1 MEGKVKLPGAS
12 FMASTSIRN
21 RLVVS
26 YMLTTVIALVL
37 VSGAIFAFQFVAFRG
52 DMVREGEVLA
62 RVVGMNS
69 SAALLFNDAQT
80 AEETLSALAAQE
92 HVMAAVVYDQGGEAF
107 AGYLRSDVTNFEVP
121 QAPQVGNRFHPGRL
135 ELTEPI
141 LVDGEEQGL
150 VFIQMDTG
158 QLTAFARVFMLIVGG
173 VLLAALGFC
182 YLGATIMRRQIAT
195 PIIDLVD
202 GAGRMAEGDLSVQV
216 AVGSEDEIG
225 ELARAFNR
233 MAGSLRGLVSQVRE
247 NTRAV
252 GGVTSTLELAGE
264 SMASDATRQEQAV
277 EGTSEAIE
285 RIHHSISDV
294 NTNVETL
301 SGTAMETSAAAS
313 QMDVAIGQIATHMD
327 SLSETIDA
335 TASSVVEM
343 TTAIREIAQSADI
356 LNGSSESTSGALQLL
371 LGAVKRVEG
380 NARETHELSAK
391 TADQASE
398 GVKSVDET
406 VRGMQEIQV
415 SFEGLERIIVDL
427 SDKSGS
433 IGEIVKV
440 IEGVVEQTNLLAL
453 NAAII
458 SSQAGEH
465 GRAFA
470 VVAEEVRNLAERTA
484 GSTREI
490 SELITAVQG
499 GVEAAVV
506 AMNTGNDRVRNG
518 VALSREAGTI
528 LRGIGEAAEESA
540 RRVDDIVSATEGQT
554 RDIEKVEEQ
563 MTQLRTIAE
572 QLNRGTHEQD
582 NASADITRAVEHMRD
597 LGQRIKHSTQEQR
610 KESEHIT
617 RSVEVV
623 ASRIEQILASTKE
636 QAKQGDQI
644 LQAIQVFREAVGESN
659 HRRVGMQESLGEL
672 SERARVLDEEVGRFN
687 I

>member
-1 MEGKVKLPGAS
+1 MSANLSLANVSLGGG
-12 FMASTSIRN
+12 TSIRN

-26 YMLTTVIALVL
+26 YMLTTVIALIM
-37 VSGAIFAFQFVAFRG
+37 VSTAIFIFQFVQYRG
-52 DMVREGEVLA
+52 DLVREGEVLA
-62 RVVGMNS
+62 RVMGMNS
-69 SAALLFNDAQT
+69 SASLLFNDSQT
-80 AEETLSALAAQE
+80 AEETLGALAAQK
-92 HVMAAVVYDQGGEAF
+92 HVMAAVIYDHNDAPF
-107 AGYLRSDVTNFEVP
+107 AGYLRNDVTDFEVP
-121 QAPQVGNRFHPGRL
+121 DAPRIGNRFFTGRL

-141 LVDGEEQGL
+141 LVDGERQGL

-158 QLTAFARVFMLIVGG
+158 QLTSFTRIFTMIVTG
-173 VLLAALGFC
+173 VMLAALGFC
-182 YLGATIMRRQIAT
+182 YIGATMMRRRIAT

-216 AVGSEDEIG
+216 AVSSDDEIG

-233 MAGSLRGLVSQVRE
+233 MTSSLRGLVSQVRE
-247 NTRAV
+247 NTLAV
-252 GGVTSTLELAGE
+252 GGVTTTLTSAGE
-264 SMASDATRQEQAV
+264 SIRMDAARQEQAV

-285 RIHHSISDV
+285 RIHHSIGDV
-294 NTNVETL
+294 NSNVETL
-301 SGTAMETSAAAS
+301 SGTAMETSAAAT
-313 QMDVAIGQIATHMD
+313 QMDVAIGQIAMHMD

-391 TADQASE
+391 AADQAAD

-406 VRGMQEIQV
+406 VRGMQEIQT
-415 SFEGLERIIVDL
+415 SFEGLEKIILDL
-427 SDKSGS
+427 SEKSGS

-499 GVEAAVV
+499 GVGDAVE
-506 AMNTGNDRVRNG
+506 AMNRGNERVRNG
-518 VALSREAGTI
+518 VTLSRQAGTI

-540 RRVDDIVSATEGQT
+540 RRVDEIVSATEGQT

-563 MTQLRTIAE
+563 MAQLRTIAE

-610 KESEHIT
+610 KESEHISK
-617 RSVEVV
+617 SVEVV
-623 ASRIEQILASTKE
+623 ASRIEQILDSTKE

-659 HRRVGMQESLGEL
+659 HRNKGMQESIREL
-672 SERARVLDEEVGRFN
+672 SERARVLDEEVGRFQ

>member
-1 MEGKVKLPGAS
+1 MEGKLS
-12 FMASTSIRN
+12 FSGSTSIQT

-37 VSGAIFAFQFVAFRG
+37 VSGAIFAFQFTAFRS
-52 DMVREGEVLA
+52 DMVRETEVLA
-62 RVVGMNS
+62 RVIGMNL
-69 SAALLFNDAQT
+69 SASLLFNDGQT
-80 AEETLSALAAQE
+80 AEETLGALAAQE
-92 HVMAAVVYDQGGEAF
+92 HVMAAVVYDHLGEIF
-107 AGYLRSDVTNFEVP
+107 AGYLREDVTDFRVP
-121 QAPQVGNRFHPGRL
+121 EEPKPGNRFAAGHL
-135 ELTEPI
+135 ELAEPI
-141 LVDGEEQGL
+141 LVDGEHQGL
-150 VFIQMDTG
+150 VFIQMDTV
-158 QLTAFARVFMLIVGG
+158 QLSEFTRIFMMIVVG

-182 YLGATIMRRQIAT
+182 YAGATLMRRQIAM
-195 PIIDLVD
+195 PIIDLVE
-202 GAGRMAEGDLSVQV
+202 GAGAMAEGNLSVQV
-216 AVGSEDEIG
+216 AVSSDDEIG
-225 ELARAFNR
+225 DLARAFNR
-233 MAGSLRGLVSQVRE
+233 MAESLRGLVSQVRE
-247 NTRAV
+247 NTQAV

-264 SMASDATRQEQAV
+264 SMGNDAARQEQAV
-277 EGTSEAIE
+277 DGTSEAIE
-285 RIHHSISDV
+285 RIQHSISDV
-294 NTNVETL
+294 NANVETL
-301 SGTAMETSAAAS
+301 SGTAMETSAAAT

-356 LNGSSESTSGALQLL
+356 LNGSSESTSGSLKLL
-371 LGAVKRVEG
+371 LGTVKRVEG

-391 TADQASE
+391 AADQAAA
-398 GVKSVDET
+398 GVQSVDET

-415 SFEGLERIIVDL
+415 SFEGLETIILDL

-470 VVAEEVRNLAERTA
+470 VVAEEVRSLAERTA

-499 GVEAAVV
+499 GVDAAVE
-506 AMNTGNDRVRNG
+506 AMGRGNDRVKNG
-518 VALSREAGTI
+518 VTLSREAGTI
-528 LRGIGEAAEESA
+528 LRGIGESAEESA
-540 RRVDDIVSATEGQT
+540 RRVDEIVSATEGQT

-617 RSVEVV
+617 KSVEVV
-623 ASRIEQILASTKE
+623 ASRIEHILSSTKE
-636 QAKQGDQI
+636 QGKQGDQI
-644 LQAIQVFREAVGESN
+644 LQAIGVFREAVQESN

-672 SERARVLDEEVGRFN
+672 SERARVLDEEVGRFR